1 MNETVNI
8 NIANTESI
16 DYPIIIGESLL
27 DNIEYYLKTYINAD
41 KYFIVTNK
49 TIYKIYKRYL
59 NIKNSNVF
67 VINDGEKI

>member
-27 DNIEYYLKTYINAD
+27 DNIEYYSYSRNDL
-41 KYFIVTNK
+41 F
-49 TIYKIYKRYL
+49 YL
-59 NIKNSNVF
+59 
-67 VINDGEKI
+67 